1 MFAEILAFIFTGLF
15 AGAALYVS
23 LVEHPARMSLTL
35 GAALAEFR
43 PSYKRAAQMQVI
55 LSLVGAAAAVGAYFL
70 GQGISTLVAGI
81 VLATVIPYTLLVV
94 KPINQQLLDETRTAQ
109 TEDTQVLL
117 EKWGSLHMVRT
128 VASLLALVILAADLL
143 GYLT

>member
-43 PSYKRAAQMQVI
+43 PSYKRAARMQVI
-55 LSLVGAAAAVGAYFL
+55 LSLAGSAAAIGAYSL
-70 GQGISTLVAGI
+70 GEGLSTLVAGI

-128 VASLLALVILAADLL
+128 VASLLALVILEIGRAHV
-143 GYLT
+143 

>member
-43 PSYKRAAQMQVI
+43 PSYRRAAQMQVI

-81 VLATVIPYTLLVV
+81 VLATVIPYTLIVV

-143 GYLT
+143 GYV